1 MELGQGIHRLKII
14 VEKLKNAEILAPN
27 PDVLEN
33 IIELFQIVEELESP
47 TLVDSV
53 EMINFTMD
61 GEEPKA

>member
-1 MELGQGIHRLKII
+1 VELGQGIHRLKTI